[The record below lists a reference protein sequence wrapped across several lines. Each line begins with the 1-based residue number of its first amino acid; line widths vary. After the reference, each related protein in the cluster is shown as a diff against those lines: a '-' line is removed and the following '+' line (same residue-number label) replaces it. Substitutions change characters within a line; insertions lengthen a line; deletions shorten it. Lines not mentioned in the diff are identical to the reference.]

1 MPKENKGNKEHQEIP
16 KLPHGQ
22 GTISWIPSRQ
32 KYLYKKTING
42 VRKSVLGDSVKAVME
57 EMNQLE
63 KSSNRQI
70 ASQKVVTLADAMLEW
85 LEIYKK
91 PRLKKTSYDTLR
103 KTILSRIASYNIGS
117 MRLNQVDSDMI
128 QKHLNEM
135 NDQQLSYS
143 TIKKCYDALNDF
155 YRNRLMSGKIETNP
169 MLAVEMLN
177 KENIIKET
185 KKIEFFEEDDIR
197 KFIEKASVIQSW
209 SKKPLYQYGFC
220 LCANIYLGMRAGE
233 LLALRWKDVDFEK
246 GTIYVHENLQLVS
259 NPDGKPAQVYE
270 TQSLKNY
277 QNRHIPINNRARHFL
292 ELQRQY
298 SDYTEQE
305 DYVCCTRDGKHA
317 AITYLSRNIKAIEQ
331 TAETRVKAHGTH
343 VIRHTCASLY
353 FRKGVRVELIAA
365 LLGHSVD
372 VCRNTYIHFVEEQKK
387 AAVELIDDFD
397 Y

>member
-1 MPKENKGNKEHQEIP
+1 
-16 KLPHGQ
+16 
-22 GTISWIPSRQ
+22 
-32 KYLYKKTING
+32 
-42 VRKSVLGDSVKAVME
+42 
-57 EMNQLE
+57 
-63 KSSNRQI
+63 
-70 ASQKVVTLADAMLEW
+70 
-85 LEIYKK
+85 
-91 PRLKKTSYDTLR
+91 
-103 KTILSRIASYNIGS
+103 
-117 MRLNQVDSDMI
+117 
-128 QKHLNEM
+128 
-135 NDQQLSYS
+135 
-143 TIKKCYDALNDF
+143 
-155 YRNRLMSGKIETNP
+155 
-169 MLAVEMLN
+169 
-177 KENIIKET
+177 
-185 KKIEFFEEDDIR
+185 
-197 KFIEKASVIQSW
+197 
-209 SKKPLYQYGFC
+209 
-220 LCANIYLGMRAGE
+220 MRAGE

-277 QNRHIPINNRARHFL
+277 QNRHIPINNRARHVL